1 MIRLILGFLIVCG
14 SAGTLEVDPYA
25 PILPSLMWAIFGLML
40 LAWPVLDGTF
50 DRLEKENK

>member
-1 MIRLILGFLIVCG
+1 MIRLITGFLIVCG

-40 LAWPVLDGTF
+40 LAWPVLDGTL
-50 DRLEKENK
+50 DENFTGE